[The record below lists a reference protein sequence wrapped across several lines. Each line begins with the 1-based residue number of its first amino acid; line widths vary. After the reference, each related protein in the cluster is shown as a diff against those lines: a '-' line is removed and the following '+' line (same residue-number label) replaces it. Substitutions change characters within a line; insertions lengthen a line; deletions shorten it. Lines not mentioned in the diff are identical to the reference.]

1 MVVLACSGREGKEPR
16 EELACSVTLHD
27 GFYGSW
33 KLEDLRTLPNQIS
46 AAPSSPSTVQ
56 DHLSASAQCLALRSV
71 CAPAPAPMAASMPL
85 RCLRRLLRAPPPSPP
100 ASSAGLQ
107 RFISSAP
114 EVEGRGPIKSGF
126 WKGAVIQ
133 SIFIELLMGGKGRIP
148 FFLWKLSLKDLKMR
162 QGIVEGALE
171 LLQATI
177 RLRRLHQAARPGD

>member
-1 MVVLACSGREGKEPR
+1 MKMTPLLGTSSA
-16 EELACSVTLHD
+16 ELACSVTLHD

-114 EVEGRGPIKSGF
+114 EVEGR
-126 WKGAVIQ
+126 
-133 SIFIELLMGGKGRIP
+133 SINLFIPQPNLEPEQPKFSNLSSVSRCDHVVLEA
-148 FFLWKLSLKDLKMR
+148 KLSLFFKKEDL
-162 QGIVEGALE
+162 IYC
-171 LLQATI
+171 
-177 RLRRLHQAARPGD
+177 RRGF